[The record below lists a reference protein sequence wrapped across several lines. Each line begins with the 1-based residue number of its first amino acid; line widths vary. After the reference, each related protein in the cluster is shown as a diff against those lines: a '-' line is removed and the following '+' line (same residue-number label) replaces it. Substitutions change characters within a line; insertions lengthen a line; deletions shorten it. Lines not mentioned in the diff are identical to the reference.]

1 MKFFLDTANLDL
13 IKKARDLE
21 LLDGVITNPKSM
33 LGEGVSNREKLIAH
47 CKSMC
52 KIATG
57 ADICVDVFATDFDQ
71 IVRHA
76 KFLSAISG
84 QIVLNIPITPVGIRA
99 IKFLC
104 AEGIKTN
111 CTFVATLGQAL
122 LAGKAGATY
131 VCPMNNSY
139 DDSSSGRSTYVE
151 ELRNM
156 FEKNHYHTQIIVSE
170 VKDPLH
176 IVEFAKI
183 GADAVETSLENIYEL
198 MKHPQTSNELDKL
211 LNDIKIY
218 EV

>member
-1 MKFFLDTANLDL
+1 MKFFLNTANLDL
-13 IKKARDLE
+13 IKKARELE

-33 LGEGVSNREKLIAH
+33 LAEGVSNKEKLIAH
-47 CKSMC
+47 CKSIC

-57 ADICVDVFATDFDQ
+57 CDICVDVFSTDFDRM
-71 IVRHA
+71 VRQA

-84 QIVLNIPITPVGIRA
+84 QIVLNIPITSDGIRA
-99 IKFLC
+99 IRFLN

-131 VCPMNNSY
+131 VSPMNNSY
-139 DDSSSGRSTYVE
+139 DDSSSSRLTYVE
-151 ELRNM
+151 ELRNI
-156 FEKNHYHTQIIVSE
+156 FEKSHYHTQIIVSE
-170 VKDPLH
+170 VKDPQH

-183 GADAVETSLENIYEL
+183 GADAVETSLDNIYEL
-198 MKHPQTSNELDKL
+198 MKHSQSSYELDKL

-218 EV
+218 EA